1 MDTNVHHLS
10 ALEHGDTMAT
20 TLKDLASTAMDLGR
34 DVKDTVVQFGE
45 SAGRKIDD
53 ARDQTGGALHA
64 AAASMRKGS
73 AKIDV
78 LAGSAAKKLDT
89 TASFV
94 EDANMNS
101 LFTGVRRF
109 GQNHLTLTLLV
120 GAAVG
125 FWAAATL
132 GRGDR
137 AGGRVTKTAR

>member
-1 MDTNVHHLS
+1 
-10 ALEHGDTMAT
+10 MAT
-20 TLKDLASTAMDLGR
+20 TLKDLASTAMDIGR

-64 AAASMRKGS
+64 AASSMRKGS

-94 EDANMNS
+94 EDANMKG
-101 LFTGVRRF
+101 LFAGARRF
-109 GQNHLTLTLLV
+109 GQNHLTLTVLAGV
-120 GAAVG
+120 AVG
-125 FWAAATL
+125 FWAASTL
-132 GRGDR
+132 SRGVR
-137 AGGRVTKTAR
+137 AGGRAIETAQ